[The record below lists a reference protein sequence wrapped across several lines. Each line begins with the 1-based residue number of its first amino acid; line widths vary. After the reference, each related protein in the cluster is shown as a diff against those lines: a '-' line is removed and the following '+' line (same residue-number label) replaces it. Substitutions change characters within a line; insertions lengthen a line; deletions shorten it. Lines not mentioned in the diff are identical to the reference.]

1 MRGFVMTVRD
11 DDLKNLVGSLRTHK
25 VVWCL
30 LLMEASPWL
39 LTQVLHLQ
47 KQTGHCSLNNCGRA
61 ATTCHLCIYLLDG
74 GTVFLPRLTC
84 SVSPRIVTY

>member
-1 MRGFVMTVRD
+1 MFLHEVMMRGFVMTVRD
-11 DDLKNLVGSLRTHK
+11 DDLKNLVGSLWTHK

-61 ATTCHLCIYLLDG
+61 ATTCVESSAIFAFIYWMEAPCFYPD
-74 GTVFLPRLTC
+74 
-84 SVSPRIVTY
+84 